1 MAQFRLTALLAGGHH
16 NLMVVGDDDQSI
28 YRFRGAVI
36 GNILGFDRSFPDT
49 KVIKLEQNY
58 RSTANILDAANQVI
72 ALNANRK
79 DKALWTQQG
88 PGELIRLYRAGD
100 EREEAAW
107 ICQQIRELKSR
118 GEELGRFAV
127 LYRTNAQSRVIEESF
142 VQAGIRYRMYG
153 GLKFYDRKEV
163 KDILAYLRVMVNPA
177 DDISVRRIINV
188 PKRAIGD
195 TTVNELARHA
205 AQEEMPLLTA
215 CMDMPES
222 LNARARKSVE
232 KFSELMMS
240 LTMMQETMK
249 LTELV
254 QYVIDTVGLESQYTK
269 EDNDENRSR
278 VENIREFV
286 GAVKEFEE
294 KADNPTLTDYLENVS
309 LVSDLDEM
317 GDDGGAVTMM
327 TLHSAKGLEFP
338 NVFMVGMEENLFP
351 SARSRDDEARMEEE
365 RRLCYVGITRARE
378 RLFLS
383 HASRRMLY
391 NQIQF
396 NDRSRFIDDIPA
408 RLIEDVSDRNGRSGG
423 FSGNK
428 KPGGNWQSGGWQ
440 QPAWSKSSGLAP
452 MQPQAGQSNW
462 KPKTSY
468 NVAKPT
474 GQAQSFS
481 GWNAKSATVGG
492 VTVQGVQRGM
502 NEPPKVVASQ
512 AHEAEKPSIYAPGD
526 HVMHRKFGRGAVV
539 RVSGSGSDA
548 RIMIRFDDV
557 RVGVKELALTI
568 APMIRLEE

>member
-1 MAQFRLTALLAGGHH
+1 MNLNDLNREQRLAAETLEGPLLVLAGAGSGKTRALTYRVANLLEHGVPPWAIMAITFTNKAAKEMRERIEKLAGAGAEDIWVSTFHSGCAKILRRDIEKLGYTRSFTIYDDDDQMSALKEILKKLNIDDKFLPPREIKGKISDAKNKLLGPQDWFSQSERDYRSQLVYDVYQAYEEKLKSSNALDFDDLIVKTLELFAQHPPVLEAYQRKVRYIHVDEYQDTNYAQYMLVRLLAAQSR
-16 NLMVVGDDDQSI
+16 NLCVVGDDDQSI
-28 YRFRGAVI
+28 YGWRGADI
-36 GNILGFDRSFPDT
+36 RNILDFEKDFPDA

-163 KDILAYLRVMVNPA
+163 KDILAYLRVLVNPA

-269 EDNDENRSR
+269 EENDENRSR

-286 GAVKEFEE
+286 GAVKEFE
-294 KADNPTLTDYLENVS
+294 
-309 LVSDLDEM
+309 
-317 GDDGGAVTMM
+317 
-327 TLHSAKGLEFP
+327 
-338 NVFMVGMEENLFP
+338 
-351 SARSRDDEARMEEE
+351 
-365 RRLCYVGITRARE
+365 
-378 RLFLS
+378 
-383 HASRRMLY
+383 
-391 NQIQF
+391 
-396 NDRSRFIDDIPA
+396 
-408 RLIEDVSDRNGRSGG
+408 
-423 FSGNK
+423 
-428 KPGGNWQSGGWQ
+428 
-440 QPAWSKSSGLAP
+440 
-452 MQPQAGQSNW
+452 
-462 KPKTSY
+462 
-468 NVAKPT
+468 
-474 GQAQSFS
+474 
-481 GWNAKSATVGG
+481 
-492 VTVQGVQRGM
+492 
-502 NEPPKVVASQ
+502 
-512 AHEAEKPSIYAPGD
+512 
-526 HVMHRKFGRGAVV
+526 
-539 RVSGSGSDA
+539 
-548 RIMIRFDDV
+548 
-557 RVGVKELALTI
+557 
-568 APMIRLEE
+568 

>member
-1 MAQFRLTALLAGGHH
+1 
-16 NLMVVGDDDQSI
+16 
-28 YRFRGAVI
+28 
-36 GNILGFDRSFPDT
+36 
-49 KVIKLEQNY
+49 
-58 RSTANILDAANQVI
+58 
-72 ALNANRK
+72 
-79 DKALWTQQG
+79 
-88 PGELIRLYRAGD
+88 
-100 EREEAAW
+100 
-107 ICQQIRELKSR
+107 
-118 GEELGRFAV
+118 
-127 LYRTNAQSRVIEESF
+127 
-142 VQAGIRYRMYG
+142 
-153 GLKFYDRKEV
+153 
-163 KDILAYLRVMVNPA
+163 
-177 DDISVRRIINV
+177 
-188 PKRAIGD
+188 
-195 TTVNELARHA
+195 
-205 AQEEMPLLTA
+205 
-215 CMDMPES
+215 
-222 LNARARKSVE
+222 
-232 KFSELMMS
+232 
-240 LTMMQETMK
+240 
-249 LTELV
+249 
-254 QYVIDTVGLESQYTK
+254 
-269 EDNDENRSR
+269 
-278 VENIREFV
+278 
-286 GAVKEFEE
+286 
-294 KADNPTLTDYLENVS
+294 
-309 LVSDLDEM
+309 M

-396 NDRSRFIDDIPA
+396 NYRSRFIDDIPA
-408 RLIEDVSDRNGRSGG
+408 RLIEDVSDRGGRSGG

-440 QPAWSKSSGLAP
+440 QPAWSKSSGFAP

-512 AHEAEKPSIYAPGD
+512 AHETEKPSIYAPGD

-539 RVSGSGSDA
+539 RVSGSGSDT

-557 RVGVKELALTI
+557 RIGVKELALAI
-568 APMIRLEE
+568 APIIRLEE

>member
-1 MAQFRLTALLAGGHH
+1 MK
-16 NLMVVGDDDQSI
+16 
-28 YRFRGAVI
+28 Y
-36 GNILGFDRSFPDT
+36 
-49 KVIKLEQNY
+49 
-58 RSTANILDAANQVI
+58 
-72 ALNANRK
+72 
-79 DKALWTQQG
+79 
-88 PGELIRLYRAGD
+88 
-100 EREEAAW
+100 
-107 ICQQIRELKSR
+107 
-118 GEELGRFAV
+118 
-127 LYRTNAQSRVIEESF
+127 VIE
-142 VQAGIRYRMYG
+142 
-153 GLKFYDRKEV
+153 
-163 KDILAYLRVMVNPA
+163 
-177 DDISVRRIINV
+177 
-188 PKRAIGD
+188 
-195 TTVNELARHA
+195 
-205 AQEEMPLLTA
+205 
-215 CMDMPES
+215 
-222 LNARARKSVE
+222 
-232 KFSELMMS
+232 
-240 LTMMQETMK
+240 
-249 LTELV
+249 
-254 QYVIDTVGLESQYTK
+254 TVGLESQYTK

-317 GDDGGAVTMM
+317 DDDGGAVTMM

-338 NVFMVGMEENLFP
+338 NVFMVGMEE
-351 SARSRDDEARMEEE
+351 E
-365 RRLCYVGITRARE
+365 RRVCYVGITRARE

-408 RLIEDVSDRNGRSGG
+408 RLIEDVSDRGGQSGG

-440 QPAWSKSSGLAP
+440 Q
-452 MQPQAGQSNW
+452 
-462 KPKTSY
+462 PKTSY

-512 AHEAEKPSIYAPGD
+512 AHETEKPSIYAPGD

-557 RVGVKELALTI
+557 RVGVKELALAI